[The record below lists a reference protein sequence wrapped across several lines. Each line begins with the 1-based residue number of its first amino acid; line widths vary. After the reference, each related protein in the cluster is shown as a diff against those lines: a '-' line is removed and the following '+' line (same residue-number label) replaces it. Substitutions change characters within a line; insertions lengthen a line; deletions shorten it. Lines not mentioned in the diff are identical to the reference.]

1 MCHLSSF
8 SGGGVPAIRDII
20 YVFLWHESEAQ
31 DLSAHCNK
39 KVTKAC
45 MDGRI
50 CRRLKRIAI
59 VVLRKFELLIV

>member
-1 MCHLSSF
+1 MYDFSSF
-8 SGGGVPAIRDII
+8 WGGGVPAIRDII

-45 MDGRI
+45 KDGRTS
-50 CRRLKRIAI
+50 RRLQRIAI
-59 VVLRKFELLIV
+59 VVLRKIELLA